1 MKPSIVWPAI
11 GVLMIIFGIIALL
24 NPFSA
29 TIAVELMLGWM
40 FLIAAVIQVV
50 AIFKVDTWGQ
60 RIWALL
66 LVVVNAFVGISL
78 LGNPLAGVLALTFVI
93 GILFGAGGLV
103 KFFMSFS
110 MRGTPMFW
118 PMLLSGII
126 SVILAFM
133 ILTNYP
139 SSAVSLLGI
148 LLAVELISS
157 GIAMMFLGKSDG
169 DEAPA

>member
-11 GVLMIIFGIIALL
+11 GVLMIVFGIIALL
-24 NPFSA
+24 NPFRA

-66 LVVVNAFVGISL
+66 LVVVNVFVGISL
-78 LGNPLAGVLALTFVI
+78 LSNPLAGVLALTFVI
-93 GILFGAGGLV
+93 GILFGASGLV
-103 KFFMSFS
+103 KFFMSFG

-133 ILTNYP
+133 ILANYP
-139 SSAVSLLGI
+139 ASAVSLLGI
-148 LLAVELISS
+148 LLSVELISS
-157 GIAMMFLGKSDG
+157 GVAMMFLGRG
-169 DEAPA
+169 EDEAAA